1 MDGLRRAM
9 AQDCFAGFALPI
21 DRPLSG
27 PCPALPLSPMMGYLS
42 TVAWQVPDHPG
53 YPTSPNVTF
62 SSAPTLVSNSFH
74 S

>member
-9 AQDCFAGFALPI
+9 AQDCFAGFALPV

-27 PCPALPLSPMMGYLS
+27 PCAALPLSPMMGYLS
-42 TVAWQVPDHPG
+42 TVAFPVPDHPG
-53 YPTSPNVTF
+53 SPTSPNVTV
-62 SSAPTLVSNSFH
+62 SPALTLVSNSFC